1 VLPYRRHRKTHNRI
15 VEYTR
20 YSDQRHSHW
29 PRAAAAPPPHPTPN
43 RVRRRRRRGTEATA
57 ISAPTVPRP
66 CVRHGR
72 ACAGRP
78 PTISARRRRIESEVG
93 RCAPLQLY
101 TASTTTRTRE
111 DQRRSPHPAARK
123 FFRSLAASPPG
134 FPSAYPSGR
143 GTPGPGWWLTYCH
156 EKRPSR
162 GLKQNKPYPLFPV
175 RPVAAPPGKPQRN

>member
-1 VLPYRRHRKTHNRI
+1 VLPYRTHRKTHHRT
-15 VEYTR
+15 VEYTHGIPIR
-20 YSDQRHSHW
+20 RHARARHSHS
-29 PRAAAAPPPHPTPN
+29 PRAATAPPPHPTPN

-111 DQRRSPHPAARK
+111 DQRRSPHPAFLLPENSFARWQHPLPA
-123 FFRSLAASPPG
+123 SLPPTHPAGAHQVLVGGSPTATK
-134 FPSAYPSGR
+134 SDRRVVS
-143 GTPGPGWWLTYCH
+143 
-156 EKRPSR
+156 
-162 GLKQNKPYPLFPV
+162 NKTNRTHFSPCD
-175 RPVAAPPGKPQRN
+175 Q